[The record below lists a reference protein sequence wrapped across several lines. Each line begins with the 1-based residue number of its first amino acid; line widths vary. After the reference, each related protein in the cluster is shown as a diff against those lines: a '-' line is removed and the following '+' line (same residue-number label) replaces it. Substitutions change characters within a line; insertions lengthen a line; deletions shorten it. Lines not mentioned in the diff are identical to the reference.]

1 MITSVRNSQI
11 QSARKL
17 LRRGVR
23 DLRRQ
28 FLIEGVRGVR
38 QALESGGRVNTL
50 FLEESE
56 EGFTDL
62 AKAAR
67 ARKVAVLT
75 VAAPVMRTISSTTN
89 PPGVVA
95 VAEFVDVEAR
105 ELLRRPLELAVV
117 LAGVRDPGNAGTIV
131 RSSAA
136 VGVDALF
143 LGDTTVDVYNSKFV
157 RATAGAIFNIPFA
170 RNVEIP
176 WLVEELGGLNLN
188 RIAADPTGDVVY
200 DQVDLRSPTALILG
214 NEAWGVSPGI
224 AAAADVVVRIPMS
237 NSVESLN
244 VGMAATV
251 LLFEAARQRR
261 EPA

>member
-1 MITSVRNSQI
+1 VITSVRNPHI

-17 LRRGVR
+17 LKRGVR
-23 DLRRQ
+23 DQKRQ
-28 FLIEGVRGVR
+28 FLIEGARGVR
-38 QALESGGRVNTL
+38 QALDSAGRVHVL

-56 EGFTDL
+56 EGFPEL

-67 ARKVAVLT
+67 SRRVPVLT
-75 VAAPVMRTISSTTN
+75 VAAPVMRTISSTTS

-95 VAEFVDVEAR
+95 VAEFLDFDER
-105 ELLRRPLELAVV
+105 KLLQSQLGLVVV
-117 LAGVRDPGNAGTIV
+117 LAGVRDPGNAGTIM

-143 LGDTTVDVYNSKFV
+143 LGGTTVDVYNPKFV
-157 RATAGAIFNIPFA
+157 RATAGALFNVPFA

-176 WLVEELGGLNLN
+176 WLLEELGGLNLN
-188 RIAADPTGDVVY
+188 RIAADPAGEVVY
-200 DQVDLRSPTALILG
+200 DQVDLRKATALILG
-214 NEAWGVSPGI
+214 NEAWGVAPGI
-224 AAAADVVVRIPMS
+224 SAAADVIVRIPMD

-261 EPA
+261 APA

>member
-1 MITSVRNSQI
+1 M
-11 QSARKL
+11 
-17 LRRGVR
+17 R

-28 FLIEGVRGVR
+28 FLIEGAMGVG
-38 QALESGGRVNTL
+38 QALESSVRLQVL

-56 EGFTDL
+56 ESFPEL

-67 ARKVAVLT
+67 ARKIPVLAVAPQVIK
-75 VAAPVMRTISSTTN
+75 VISSTMN

-95 VAEFVDVEAR
+95 VGEFLDFAPTD
-105 ELLRRPLELAVV
+105 LLRRPLDLVVV

-131 RSSAA
+131 RSCAA

-143 LGDTTVDVYNSKFV
+143 LGATTVDVYNPKVV
-157 RATAGAIFNIPFA
+157 RATAGAIFDLPFA

-176 WLVEELGGLNLN
+176 WLLEELGGLNLN
-188 RIAADPTGDVVY
+188 RIAADPAGEVVY
-200 DQVDLRSPTALILG
+200 DQVDLRSPTALIVG
-214 NEAWGVSPGI
+214 NEAWGVAPEITSS
-224 AAAADVVVRIPMS
+224 ADQVVRIPMRDP
-237 NSVESLN
+237 VESLN

-261 EPA
+261 AG

>member
-1 MITSVRNSQI
+1 VITSVRNPQI

-17 LRRGVR
+17 LKRGVR

-28 FLIEGVRGVR
+28 FLIEGSMGVA
-38 QALESGGRVNTL
+38 QALESSARLHAL

-56 EGFTDL
+56 DSFPDL
-62 AKAAR
+62 AMAAR
-67 ARKVAVLT
+67 ARKVPVFT
-75 VAAPVMRTISSTTN
+75 VASPVVKLISSTTN

-95 VAEFVDVEAR
+95 VGEFLDFKASD
-105 ELLRRPLELAVV
+105 LLNSPLDLVVV

-131 RSSAA
+131 RSCAA

-143 LGDTTVDVYNSKFV
+143 LGAETVDVYNPKFV
-157 RATAGAIFNIPFA
+157 RATAGAIFDLPFS

-176 WLVEELGGLNLN
+176 WLLEELGGLELN
-188 RIAADPTGDVVY
+188 RIAADPAGEVVY
-200 DQVDLRSPTALILG
+200 DQVDFRGPTALILG
-214 NEAWGVSPGI
+214 NEAWGVAPEI
-224 AAAADVVVRIPMS
+224 AASTDQVVSIPMREP
-237 NSVESLN
+237 VESLN

-261 EPA
+261 SG